1 MGGLYRGAIEI
12 ASTLAKSTFVDC
24 LAPADEGRLCKCG
37 GDLSRPP
44 TPTKQDTALVRRL
57 GRRLFA
63 LWLPRYLRRD
73 ATAQGWILL
82 SIDITS
88 SFHRMAFDCDP
99 PTDGVSITHFN
110 SDVNTPISGDYPQI
124 AVRPQCNCHL
134 NLWVITE
141 PIWASQRIVIF
152 GIAVKSDSL

>member
-12 ASTLAKSTFVDC
+12 ASTIAKSTFVNC
-24 LAPADEGRLCKCG
+24 LAPADEGRLCECG
-37 GDLSRPP
+37 GDLSRP
-44 TPTKQDTALVRRL
+44 TPRKQDAALVRRL

-63 LWLPRYLRRD
+63 LWRPSYLRRD

-82 SIDITS
+82 SMDITS

-110 SDVNTPISGDYPQI
+110 SDVNTPI
-124 AVRPQCNCHL
+124 
-134 NLWVITE
+134 
-141 PIWASQRIVIF
+141 WASHRIVIF
-152 GIAVKSDSL
+152 GIEVKSDSL